1 MLCIISISDSL
12 SYKKIFQYLNENL
25 GFDPLIIHTDYEVS
39 LALAIKE
46 SKFFSNKVLHIRCLF
61 HLIKAIR
68 DKCKRLGLCNKK
80 LSKEMYAVIKNIEI
94 ICFIQKDKIK
104 EYQKFLINN
113 LKKNIK
119 YTKLV
124 TYLKNYWFKKSVEEY
139 NFSEFINKYKTDK
152 DKLNKLYITNNIV
165 ESIHGKL
172 NYFLPKKI
180 TNQNSFIKSI
190 KNIFINDFINNSSI
204 IRYDYKI
211 RGMILLIEKENIN
224 NEFKWI
230 TYDLFKK
237 YLNVVMK
244 SENNKE
250 IINSNNDESEKLI
263 QLIEGNI
270 YNDNKTINKNNN
282 DKSISGEDDESEYN
296 DLDNNIIENDK
307 NEDLLNK
314 NTNGKDMNY
323 NEDNNFNLWDID
335 NSNNVE
341 ECDIDIGYNINDEGN
356 NLSYDINNNLEDMIS
371 VLNNLKIRNKDTES
385 KKSGNN
391 IDIDEVYINKEY
403 FKPLKERIN
412 KK

>member
-1 MLCIISISDSL
+1 
-12 SYKKIFQYLNENL
+12 
-25 GFDPLIIHTDYEVS
+25 
-39 LALAIKE
+39 
-46 SKFFSNKVLHIRCLF
+46 
-61 HLIKAIR
+61 
-68 DKCKRLGLCNKK
+68 
-80 LSKEMYAVIKNIEI
+80 MYAVIKKIEI

-104 EYQKFLINN
+104 EYQKFLIDN

-204 IRYDYKI
+204 IRYDYKTK
-211 RGMILLIEKENIN
+211 GMILLIEKENIN

-237 YLNVVMK
+237 YLNEVMK

-307 NEDLLNK
+307 
-314 NTNGKDMNY
+314 
-323 NEDNNFNLWDID
+323 

-403 FKPLKERIN
+403 LKPLKERIN
-412 KK
+412 KKNKLNLSLNKNKEKNKIKKPILYPKEEKKKQKWY